1 MTVAPDAASQP
12 NSAVSTADPQAARI
26 APVHEA
32 AQRPGIAAI
41 VRFLL
46 VAIVGLTLDLTS
58 KQWAFHELKQ
68 SCEPRVVFANVL
80 EFETMLNKGAL
91 FGIGAGRTNAFL
103 IASLFALVLVTWL
116 FLQTPRRRWGV
127 QIALGGILAGALG
140 NMYDRVFVRLDD
152 MPIKVPDRRVPV
164 FVEYIGPSERG
175 HLYEEYPRSTGGL
188 KLERTEPPNLVGC
201 VRDFIKIPT
210 KWNLFGR
217 KGDLWPW
224 VFNVADML
232 LVGGVSILAIHI
244 WRDRKPARHSGLPAA
259 PAAS

>member
-1 MTVAPDAASQP
+1 MSASPDAAP
-12 NSAVSTADPQAARI
+12 STAGIPTTAVPAADDSR
-26 APVHEA
+26 ATT
-32 AQRPGIAAI
+32 RPGLAALL
-41 VRFLL
+41 RFVL
-46 VAIVGLTLDLTS
+46 VAIIGLSIDLTS
-58 KQWAFHELKQ
+58 KHWAFHELKQ
-68 SCEPRVVFANVL
+68 SCEPRIVIPSVL

-116 FLQTPRRRWGV
+116 FIQTPRQRWGV

-152 MPIKVPDRRVPV
+152 TAIKVPGRRMPI
-164 FVEYIGPSERG
+164 FVEYVGPSEAG
-175 HLYEEYPRSTGGL
+175 HVYEEYPRATGGE
-188 KLERTEPPNLVGC
+188 KLVLDHEPNLVGC

-244 WRDRKPARHSGLPAA
+244 WRDRKPVRPPGPPPAIVA
-259 PAAS
+259 PS

>member
-1 MTVAPDAASQP
+1 VTVSPDAASQP
-12 NSAVSTADPQAARI
+12 NPAAPTADLQAAA
-26 APVHEA
+26 APKLDA
-32 AQRPGIAAI
+32 AQRPGIVAF

-46 VAIVGLTLDLTS
+46 VAVLGLALDLTS
-58 KQWAFHELKQ
+58 KHWAFHELKQ
-68 SCEPRVVFANVL
+68 SCEPRVIVANVL

-127 QIALGGILAGALG
+127 QLALSGILAGALG
-140 NMYDRVFVRLDD
+140 NMYDRIFVRLDE
-152 MPIKVPDRRVPV
+152 MPVKVPDRRIPV
-164 FVEYIGPSERG
+164 FVEYVGQTERG
-175 HLYEEYPRSTGGL
+175 YLYEEYPRATGGL
-188 KLERTEPPNLVGC
+188 KLDRSEPPNLVGC

-232 LVGGVSILAIHI
+232 LVGGVSVLAIHI
-244 WRDRKPARHSGLPAA
+244 WRDRKPARPARPPA
-259 PAAS
+259 PFAAS